1 MVRLLLHLI
10 ASSMDLHSEIWIHVD
25 ELPMKELL
33 MEIKGSKFICYKIIL
48 LIKKKLIDSEKLVLR
63 G

>member
-1 MVRLLLHLI
+1 
-10 ASSMDLHSEIWIHVD
+10 MDLHSEIGIHVGK
-25 ELPMKELL
+25 LPMKELL

-48 LIKKKLIDSEKLVLR
+48 LIKKKLIDSEKLLLR

>member
-1 MVRLLLHLI
+1 
-10 ASSMDLHSEIWIHVD
+10 MDLHSEIGIHVGK
-25 ELPMKELL
+25 LPMEELL

-48 LIKKKLIDSEKLVLR
+48 LIKKKLIDSEKLLLR